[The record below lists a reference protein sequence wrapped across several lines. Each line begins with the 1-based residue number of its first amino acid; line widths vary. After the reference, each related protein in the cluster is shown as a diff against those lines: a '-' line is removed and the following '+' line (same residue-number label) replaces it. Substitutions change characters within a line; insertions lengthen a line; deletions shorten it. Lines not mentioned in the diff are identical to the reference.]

1 MASLATVWHDV
12 LSRPSQRRLEVL
24 CERGVLVVEGEF
36 FGPVRAVTDD
46 GELELEGD
54 GLVDW
59 LRARGVSTDSA
70 QQEFLVAVRASIDGG
85 TVERLRPDVRDALRA
100 HELVDAVHRSMA
112 AEGAA
117 VRVAPSGS

>member
-24 CERGVLVVEGEF
+24 CERAVLVVEGEF
-36 FGPVRAVTDD
+36 FGPVRVVTDD

-54 GLVDW
+54 DLVDW

-70 QQEFLVAVRASIDGG
+70 QQQFLVAVRASIDGEP
-85 TVERLRPDVRDALRA
+85 VERLRPDVRDALRA

-117 VRVAPSGS
+117 VRIAPSGS